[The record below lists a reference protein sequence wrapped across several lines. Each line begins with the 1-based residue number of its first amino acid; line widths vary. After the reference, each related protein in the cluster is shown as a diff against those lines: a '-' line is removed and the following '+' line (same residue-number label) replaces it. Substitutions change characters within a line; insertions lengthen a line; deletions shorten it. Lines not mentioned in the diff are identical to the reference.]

1 MRIYLSALFL
11 GLIMNFSVGSSLFL
25 DNRNQDQIEVVIED
39 FLKDHEVV
47 LGALAKLEISNRRPV
62 GAAKGFF
69 DNSKKTALKL
79 HDQFSIGST
88 TKMFTATLVHQ
99 LIEDN
104 KIELSD
110 KIIEHLPSE
119 WIDVLEN
126 IEHGTQISIEQALSH
141 RSGIYDYIIN
151 TTFFYQMLESRKWTP
166 LKLLKLVKAEGK
178 PNFKPG
184 ESFNYSNTNYLLLG
198 AMIEHVTGK
207 PIKTVCRENIFSRL
221 GLKNTFLSEGPIG
234 SNREGIAH
242 GYFRE
247 GDKIYDF
254 QDMDSGWAWAAG
266 GIISNSDDLNKFIK
280 SLVGGRLFRKKAS
293 FEQMSE
299 LPKGN
304 TWYALGIMSMVHPD
318 HGRYYYHDGY
328 DGATSSIVCYFPKKK
343 TVITVCITY
352 NGKSTRLRAKTLMDQ
367 IIDKLNVKN

>member
-1 MRIYLSALFL
+1 LEDKI
-11 GLIMNFSVGSSLFL
+11 
-25 DNRNQDQIEVVIED
+25 QDQIEVAIED
-39 FLKDHEVV
+39 FLKDYEEV
-47 LGALAKLEISNRRPV
+47 LGALVKLEISNRHAV

-69 DNSKKTALKL
+69 DNSKRALLKPQ
-79 HDQFSIGST
+79 DQFSVGST

-104 KIELSD
+104 KIELSG
-110 KIIEHLPSE
+110 KIIKHLPFE
-119 WIDVLEN
+119 WIDVLGN
-126 IEHGTQISIEQALSH
+126 IEHGAQISIEQALSH

-151 TTFFYQMLESRKWTP
+151 TTFFYQMLKSRRWTP
-166 LKLLKLVKAEGK
+166 LQLLKLVKAEGK

-198 AMIEHVTGK
+198 AMIEHVTCK
-207 PIKTVCRENIFSRL
+207 PIKTVYRENIFSRL

-266 GIISNSDDLNKFIK
+266 GIISNADDLNTFIQ
-280 SLVGGRLFRKKAS
+280 SLVAGRLFREKAT
-293 FEQMSE
+293 FQQMSE

-318 HGRYYYHDGY
+318 YGRYYYHSGY
-328 DGATSSIVCYFPKKK
+328 DGATSSIVCYFPERK

-352 NGKSTRLRAKTLMDQ
+352 NGKSTRLRAKTLMDL
-367 IIDKLNVKN
+367 IINKLNSKSM